1 MNTVLIA
8 VLSLWRQLGR
18 PLDPET
24 DDRRAGDRG
33 LQARQRPRL
42 RREAAGGLPDA
53 DPAVGRLALG
63 RVGRSRRRA
72 RHSAARP
79 STCISLRRCIP
90 IHDCHAHASQH
101 AILDFTLGLPDFA
114 CRFPARI

>member
-8 VLSLWRQLGR
+8 VLSLWRQWRAAGPGDWR
-18 PLDPET
+18 ADR
-24 DDRRAGDRG
+24 DRRAGDRR

-53 DPAVGRLALG
+53 DPAVGWLALG

-79 STCISLRRCIP
+79 STCISLQQVHP
-90 IHDCHAHASQH
+90 
-101 AILDFTLGLPDFA
+101 
-114 CRFPARI
+114 